1 MKIFWSSFRGGGGG
15 GAADGFLQLLGG
27 AAGGGEGGASS
38 TSNIVK
44 ILLGLAKSYFN
55 VKSGSSP
62 AIQVS
67 PVLKTV
73 FLKFRN
79 SNKLFTIT
87 RAGTRLAQKKTKT
100 TKTTWT
106 GPWPSS
112 GTCSSLGR
120 SRRRSSSREATTA
133 SRTTLIQA
141 ERRTR
146 AMLRWFCLFSPETGT
161 HVLWNFQLRNWKAPI
176 EAKLYLTRDH
186 CHMRHSQRST
196 QLSQY
201 AWPHSPGMDWWSPR
215 DREDAEWHLWHP
227 TTMPQKR
234 TTRPQF
240 FPHLPTE
247 QTTAAASTMQGNQ

>member
-1 MKIFWSSFRGGGGG
+1 MDKWTLENLQIVWICWLSFRGGGGD

-67 PVLKTV
+67 PVPKTV

-79 SNKLFTIT
+79 SNNLFTIT

-120 SRRRSSSREATTA
+120 SQRRSSSREATTA
-133 SRTTLIQA
+133 SRTTSIQA

-146 AMLRWFCLFSPETGT
+146 AMSRWFCLFSPETGMY
-161 HVLWNFQLRNWKAPI
+161 VFLRSLDL
-176 EAKLYLTRDH
+176 EG
-186 CHMRHSQRST
+186 CH
-196 QLSQY
+196 L
-201 AWPHSPGMDWWSPR
+201 G
-215 DREDAEWHLWHP
+215 
-227 TTMPQKR
+227 
-234 TTRPQF
+234 
-240 FPHLPTE
+240 
-247 QTTAAASTMQGNQ
+247 

>member
-1 MKIFWSSFRGGGGG
+1 MKIFWSSFRGRGGG

-27 AAGGGEGGASS
+27 AAGGGGGEGGASS

-67 PVLKTV
+67 PVPKTV
-73 FLKFRN
+73 FLKFGN
-79 SNKLFTIT
+79 SNNLFTIT

-106 GPWPSS
+106 GLWPSS

-133 SRTTLIQA
+133 SRTTSIQA

-146 AMLRWFCLFSPETGT
+146 AMSRWFCLFSPETGMY
-161 HVLWNFQLRNWKAPI
+161 VFLRSLDL
-176 EAKLYLTRDH
+176 EG
-186 CHMRHSQRST
+186 CH
-196 QLSQY
+196 L
-201 AWPHSPGMDWWSPR
+201 G
-215 DREDAEWHLWHP
+215 
-227 TTMPQKR
+227 
-234 TTRPQF
+234 
-240 FPHLPTE
+240 
-247 QTTAAASTMQGNQ
+247 

>member
-1 MKIFWSSFRGGGGG
+1 MIHHEKKPLNSISAGHLPFIPFRCPLRTLHNYNDTAKDDVFLTAWNAAMQHKNCPQMSLMKTWWKVTNMLTEQQILLIVPSFWILI
-15 GAADGFLQLLGG
+15 LQFT
-27 AAGGGEGGASS
+27 SNHCQC
-38 TSNIVK
+38 SNIVK

-67 PVLKTV
+67 PVPKIV

-79 SNKLFTIT
+79 SNNLFTIT

-120 SRRRSSSREATTA
+120 SRRRSLRREATTA
-133 SRTTLIQA
+133 SRTTSIQA

-146 AMLRWFCLFSPETGT
+146 AMSRWFCLFSPETGM
-161 HVLWNFQLRNWKAPI
+161 HVFLRSLDL
-176 EAKLYLTRDH
+176 EG
-186 CHMRHSQRST
+186 CH
-196 QLSQY
+196 L
-201 AWPHSPGMDWWSPR
+201 G
-215 DREDAEWHLWHP
+215 
-227 TTMPQKR
+227 
-234 TTRPQF
+234 
-240 FPHLPTE
+240 
-247 QTTAAASTMQGNQ
+247 